1 MNEILDLKDSMEN
14 YKLEYA
20 QSIRPYYKA
29 CYLSILTFP
38 EWNATASRVG
48 ADGTL
53 EDAVDVILCPV
64 GPGAA
69 PPLDCSRYWGY
80 TSQWNLLDYPA
91 LVFPVS
97 TVDLAVDVWDKEY
110 VAMNE
115 QDHYNHDLCNHSPPL
130 LRLDF
135 LSKNT

>member
-1 MNEILDLKDSMEN
+1 MDL
-14 YKLEYA
+14 
-20 QSIRPYYKA
+20 
-29 CYLSILTFP
+29 LTFP
-38 EWNATASRVG
+38 EWNATASGIG
-48 ADGTL
+48 ADGAL
-53 EDAVDVILCPV
+53 EDTVDVILCPV

-97 TVDLAVDVWDKEY
+97 TVDPAVDVWDEKY

-115 QDHYNHDLCNHSPPL
+115 QDQYNHDLCSHSFHL
-130 LRLDF
+130 MLMCF
-135 LSKNT
+135 LSDTN